1 MPRLT
6 HHKAKQVSVNR
17 RRHYE
22 LDGQRY
28 PGITTILSATKPK
41 EERDRLWAWKQRV
54 GAAEATRIT
63 TTASRSG
70 TKLHKLLRQHL
81 QAKSVQGESVQ
92 GESVQ
97 GESLQPETPEIP
109 EAVMGYW
116 ESIQPVLEP
125 IQDILLV
132 EGAIWHP
139 SGFAGYPDA
148 LVLYNEHLSLC
159 DWKTARRPK
168 QAEWIEDYFMQI
180 AAYVQGVNWV
190 YQDEGIVVERG
201 LVAIALDGQAAQTF
215 PLGPVELEQY
225 WQKFQK
231 RLRQFYYRQGLQP
244 PRSPRSE

>member
-81 QAKSVQGESVQ
+81 QAKSVQ